1 MLYFFFFQLEH
12 YHKTSFF
19 LFMISHE
26 NIDGDDSFIEILV
39 VVYDRLVHNFLNCYI
54 LILGT

>member
-1 MLYFFFFQLEH
+1 
-12 YHKTSFF
+12 
-19 LFMISHE
+19 MISHE

-39 VVYDRLVHNFLNCYI
+39 VVYDRLLHNFLNCYI